1 MEKITL
7 YKEQLSRMRSMNRYY
22 HDQFLLDVRILFIFN
37 TVFIFLSLNNKNAL
51 YLIPLISLFGSVLL
65 SFHAY
70 FLIFSRHYSEFI
82 EKKINSE
89 YDEDVLIA
97 HELENDYFFPTQERK
112 IVVAVFNKG
121 FTWFSFVTLFITLY
135 GISSFIWSMI
145 QIVNNDL
152 NMNYIYLVSTI
163 TFITLVIGYWW
174 FVSGTGE
181 KRLERVFKNMD
192 NKDFLEGTFDPYI
205 GHEIVEIKE
214 NYVKSSLEVKDYH
227 KQPMGMV
234 HGGVID
240 TMAEAAI
247 SYAAYFTQEGTWVG
261 VNNNTDFIRA
271 ITDGTIICEATPI
284 KLGKRSQIWEAKIF
298 NNDN

>member
-1 MEKITL
+1 
-7 YKEQLSRMRSMNRYY
+7 MNRYY

-121 FTWFSFVTLFITLY
+121 FTWFSFVTMFITLY

-145 QIVNNDL
+145 QIYNNDL
-152 NMNYIYLVSTI
+152 NMIYIYLVSTI

-181 KRLERVFKNMD
+181 KRLERVFK
-192 NKDFLEGTFDPYI
+192 I
-205 GHEIVEIKE
+205 
-214 NYVKSSLEVKDYH
+214 
-227 KQPMGMV
+227 
-234 HGGVID
+234 HG
-240 TMAEAAI
+240 
-247 SYAAYFTQEGTWVG
+247 
-261 VNNNTDFIRA
+261 
-271 ITDGTIICEATPI
+271 
-284 KLGKRSQIWEAKIF
+284 
-298 NNDN
+298 

>member
-145 QIVNNDL
+145 QIYNNDL
-152 NMNYIYLVSTI
+152 NMNYIYLVSII

-181 KRLERVFKNMD
+181 
-192 NKDFLEGTFDPYI
+192 
-205 GHEIVEIKE
+205 
-214 NYVKSSLEVKDYH
+214 
-227 KQPMGMV
+227 
-234 HGGVID
+234 
-240 TMAEAAI
+240 
-247 SYAAYFTQEGTWVG
+247 
-261 VNNNTDFIRA
+261 
-271 ITDGTIICEATPI
+271 
-284 KLGKRSQIWEAKIF
+284 
-298 NNDN
+298 

>member
-112 IVVAVFNKG
+112 IVVAVLNKG

-135 GISSFIWSMI
+135 GISSFVWSMI

-152 NMNYIYLVSTI
+152 NINYIYLVST
-163 TFITLVIGYWW
+163 L
-174 FVSGTGE
+174 
-181 KRLERVFKNMD
+181 
-192 NKDFLEGTFDPYI
+192 
-205 GHEIVEIKE
+205 
-214 NYVKSSLEVKDYH
+214 SLIH
-227 KQPMGMV
+227 
-234 HGGVID
+234 I
-240 TMAEAAI
+240 
-247 SYAAYFTQEGTWVG
+247 
-261 VNNNTDFIRA
+261 
-271 ITDGTIICEATPI
+271 
-284 KLGKRSQIWEAKIF
+284 
-298 NNDN
+298 

>member
-112 IVVAVFNKG
+112 IVVAVLNKG
-121 FTWFSFVTLFITLY
+121 FTWFSFVTLFITL
-135 GISSFIWSMI
+135 
-145 QIVNNDL
+145 
-152 NMNYIYLVSTI
+152 
-163 TFITLVIGYWW
+163 
-174 FVSGTGE
+174 
-181 KRLERVFKNMD
+181 
-192 NKDFLEGTFDPYI
+192 
-205 GHEIVEIKE
+205 
-214 NYVKSSLEVKDYH
+214 
-227 KQPMGMV
+227 
-234 HGGVID
+234 
-240 TMAEAAI
+240 
-247 SYAAYFTQEGTWVG
+247 
-261 VNNNTDFIRA
+261 
-271 ITDGTIICEATPI
+271 
-284 KLGKRSQIWEAKIF
+284 
-298 NNDN
+298 

>member
-1 MEKITL
+1 
-7 YKEQLSRMRSMNRYY
+7 MNRYY

-112 IVVAVFNKG
+112 IVVAVLNKG

-181 KRLERVFKNMD
+181 KRLERVFR
-192 NKDFLEGTFDPYI
+192 T
-205 GHEIVEIKE
+205 
-214 NYVKSSLEVKDYH
+214 
-227 KQPMGMV
+227 
-234 HGGVID
+234 HG
-240 TMAEAAI
+240 
-247 SYAAYFTQEGTWVG
+247 
-261 VNNNTDFIRA
+261 
-271 ITDGTIICEATPI
+271 
-284 KLGKRSQIWEAKIF
+284 
-298 NNDN
+298 

>member
-112 IVVAVFNKG
+112 IVVAVLNKG

-135 GISSFIWSMI
+135 GISSFIW
-145 QIVNNDL
+145 
-152 NMNYIYLVSTI
+152 
-163 TFITLVIGYWW
+163 
-174 FVSGTGE
+174 
-181 KRLERVFKNMD
+181 
-192 NKDFLEGTFDPYI
+192 
-205 GHEIVEIKE
+205 
-214 NYVKSSLEVKDYH
+214 
-227 KQPMGMV
+227 
-234 HGGVID
+234 
-240 TMAEAAI
+240 
-247 SYAAYFTQEGTWVG
+247 
-261 VNNNTDFIRA
+261 
-271 ITDGTIICEATPI
+271 
-284 KLGKRSQIWEAKIF
+284 
-298 NNDN
+298 

>member
-112 IVVAVFNKG
+112 IVVAVLNKG

-152 NMNYIYLVSTI
+152 NMNS
-163 TFITLVIGYWW
+163 
-174 FVSGTGE
+174 
-181 KRLERVFKNMD
+181 
-192 NKDFLEGTFDPYI
+192 
-205 GHEIVEIKE
+205 
-214 NYVKSSLEVKDYH
+214 
-227 KQPMGMV
+227 
-234 HGGVID
+234 
-240 TMAEAAI
+240 
-247 SYAAYFTQEGTWVG
+247 
-261 VNNNTDFIRA
+261 
-271 ITDGTIICEATPI
+271 C
-284 KLGKRSQIWEAKIF
+284 
-298 NNDN
+298 

>member
-1 MEKITL
+1 
-7 YKEQLSRMRSMNRYY
+7 MNRYY

-70 FLIFSRHYSEFI
+70 FLIFSRNYSEFI

-145 QIVNNDL
+145 QIYNNDL
-152 NMNYIYLVSTI
+152 NMIYIYLVSTI

-181 KRLERVFKNMD
+181 KRLERVFR
-192 NKDFLEGTFDPYI
+192 I
-205 GHEIVEIKE
+205 HE
-214 NYVKSSLEVKDYH
+214 
-227 KQPMGMV
+227 
-234 HGGVID
+234 
-240 TMAEAAI
+240 
-247 SYAAYFTQEGTWVG
+247 
-261 VNNNTDFIRA
+261 
-271 ITDGTIICEATPI
+271 
-284 KLGKRSQIWEAKIF
+284 
-298 NNDN
+298 

>member
-51 YLIPLISLFGSVLL
+51 YLLPLISLFGSVLL

-112 IVVAVFNKG
+112 LSLIH
-121 FTWFSFVTLFITLY
+121 
-135 GISSFIWSMI
+135 ISEPTRRM
-145 QIVNNDL
+145 
-152 NMNYIYLVSTI
+152 
-163 TFITLVIGYWW
+163 
-174 FVSGTGE
+174 
-181 KRLERVFKNMD
+181 
-192 NKDFLEGTFDPYI
+192 
-205 GHEIVEIKE
+205 
-214 NYVKSSLEVKDYH
+214 
-227 KQPMGMV
+227 
-234 HGGVID
+234 
-240 TMAEAAI
+240 
-247 SYAAYFTQEGTWVG
+247 
-261 VNNNTDFIRA
+261 
-271 ITDGTIICEATPI
+271 
-284 KLGKRSQIWEAKIF
+284 
-298 NNDN
+298 

>member
-1 MEKITL
+1 
-7 YKEQLSRMRSMNRYY
+7 MNRYY

-89 YDEDVLIA
+89 YGENVLIA
-97 HELENDYFFPTQERK
+97 HELENNYFFPTQERK
-112 IVVAVFNKG
+112 IVVAVLNKG

-181 KRLERVFKNMD
+181 KRLERVFR
-192 NKDFLEGTFDPYI
+192 T
-205 GHEIVEIKE
+205 
-214 NYVKSSLEVKDYH
+214 
-227 KQPMGMV
+227 
-234 HGGVID
+234 HG
-240 TMAEAAI
+240 
-247 SYAAYFTQEGTWVG
+247 
-261 VNNNTDFIRA
+261 
-271 ITDGTIICEATPI
+271 
-284 KLGKRSQIWEAKIF
+284 
-298 NNDN
+298 

>member
-97 HELENDYFFPTQERK
+97 HELENDYFFPYSRT
-112 IVVAVFNKG
+112 
-121 FTWFSFVTLFITLY
+121 
-135 GISSFIWSMI
+135 
-145 QIVNNDL
+145 
-152 NMNYIYLVSTI
+152 
-163 TFITLVIGYWW
+163 
-174 FVSGTGE
+174 
-181 KRLERVFKNMD
+181 KNSCSC
-192 NKDFLEGTFDPYI
+192 T
-205 GHEIVEIKE
+205 
-214 NYVKSSLEVKDYH
+214 
-227 KQPMGMV
+227 KQRFHMV
-234 HGGVID
+234 
-240 TMAEAAI
+240 
-247 SYAAYFTQEGTWVG
+247 
-261 VNNNTDFIRA
+261 
-271 ITDGTIICEATPI
+271 
-284 KLGKRSQIWEAKIF
+284 
-298 NNDN
+298 

>member
-112 IVVAVFNKG
+112 IVVAVLNKG

-174 FVSGTGE
+174 FVSVT
-181 KRLERVFKNMD
+181 
-192 NKDFLEGTFDPYI
+192 
-205 GHEIVEIKE
+205 
-214 NYVKSSLEVKDYH
+214 
-227 KQPMGMV
+227 
-234 HGGVID
+234 
-240 TMAEAAI
+240 
-247 SYAAYFTQEGTWVG
+247 
-261 VNNNTDFIRA
+261 
-271 ITDGTIICEATPI
+271 C
-284 KLGKRSQIWEAKIF
+284 
-298 NNDN
+298 

>member
-1 MEKITL
+1 
-7 YKEQLSRMRSMNRYY
+7 MNRYY

-82 EKKINSE
+82 EQKINSE

-112 IVVAVFNKG
+112 IVVAVLNKG

-152 NMNYIYLVSTI
+152 NMYYIYLVSTI

-181 KRLERVFKNMD
+181 KRLERVFR
-192 NKDFLEGTFDPYI
+192 T
-205 GHEIVEIKE
+205 
-214 NYVKSSLEVKDYH
+214 
-227 KQPMGMV
+227 
-234 HGGVID
+234 HG
-240 TMAEAAI
+240 
-247 SYAAYFTQEGTWVG
+247 
-261 VNNNTDFIRA
+261 
-271 ITDGTIICEATPI
+271 
-284 KLGKRSQIWEAKIF
+284 
-298 NNDN
+298 

>member
-89 YDEDVLIA
+89 YDENVLIA
-97 HELENDYFFPTQERK
+97 HELENNYFFPTQERK
-112 IVVAVFNKG
+112 IVVAVLNKG

-135 GISSFIWSMI
+135 A
-145 QIVNNDL
+145 
-152 NMNYIYLVSTI
+152 VSYTHL
-163 TFITLVIGYWW
+163 TLP
-174 FVSGTGE
+174 T
-181 KRLERVFKNMD
+181 N
-192 NKDFLEGTFDPYI
+192 
-205 GHEIVEIKE
+205 
-214 NYVKSSLEVKDYH
+214 
-227 KQPMGMV
+227 
-234 HGGVID
+234 
-240 TMAEAAI
+240 A
-247 SYAAYFTQEGTWVG
+247 
-261 VNNNTDFIRA
+261 
-271 ITDGTIICEATPI
+271 
-284 KLGKRSQIWEAKIF
+284 
-298 NNDN
+298 

>member
-1 MEKITL
+1 
-7 YKEQLSRMRSMNRYY
+7 MNRYY

-70 FLIFSRHYSEFI
+70 FLIFSRNYSEFI

-89 YDEDVLIA
+89 YDENILIA

-112 IVVAVFNKG
+112 IVVAVLNKG
-121 FTWFSFVTLFITLY
+121 FTWFSFVTLFITIY

-145 QIVNNDL
+145 QIINNDL

-181 KRLERVFKNMD
+181 KRLERVFNIYG
-192 NKDFLEGTFDPYI
+192 E
-205 GHEIVEIKE
+205 
-214 NYVKSSLEVKDYH
+214 
-227 KQPMGMV
+227 
-234 HGGVID
+234 
-240 TMAEAAI
+240 
-247 SYAAYFTQEGTWVG
+247 
-261 VNNNTDFIRA
+261 
-271 ITDGTIICEATPI
+271 
-284 KLGKRSQIWEAKIF
+284 
-298 NNDN
+298 